1 MLLDLRLLLVHPVKA
16 VEMFLLL
23 HLLLLILV
31 RRPLHLVVVEVF
43 PPRPHRVVVVVRHLY
58 LLVPI
63 LVRIVLVDLPR
74 VPVEAVAVP
83 PQSRQALARVPR
95 DQEWDML

>member
-1 MLLDLRLLLVHPVKA
+1 ML
-16 VEMFLLL
+16 LLL

-31 RRPLHLVVVEVF
+31 HRPMHLVVVEVF
-43 PPRPHRVVVVVRHLY
+43 PPRPHRVMVVVRHLY

-63 LVRIVLVDLPR
+63 LVKVALVDLPR

-83 PQSRQALARVPR
+83 PQSRQALARVPK
-95 DQEWDML
+95 DQEWAMI